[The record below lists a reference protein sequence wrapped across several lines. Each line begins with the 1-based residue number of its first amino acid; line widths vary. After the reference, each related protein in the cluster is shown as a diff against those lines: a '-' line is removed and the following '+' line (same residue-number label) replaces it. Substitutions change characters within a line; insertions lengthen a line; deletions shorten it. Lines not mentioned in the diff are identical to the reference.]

1 MSAGLSAVTSP
12 IQLAAALMK
21 AQVSAL
27 LMVALERQTGNVGV
41 EGRAG
46 DGQALLL
53 ARPLMLHPP
62 TLLESIMPS

>member
-1 MSAGLSAVTSP
+1 
-12 IQLAAALMK
+12 LAAALMK

-62 TLLESIMPS
+62 TLFESIMPS